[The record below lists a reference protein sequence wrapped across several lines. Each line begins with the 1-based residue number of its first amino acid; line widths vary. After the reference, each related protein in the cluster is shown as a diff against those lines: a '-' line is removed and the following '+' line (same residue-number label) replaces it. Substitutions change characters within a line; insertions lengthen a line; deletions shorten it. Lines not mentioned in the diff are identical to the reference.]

1 MIRILRYFL
10 LLTTLCLTTETLL
23 AQVQNFKELHKV
35 KRKETIFG
43 IARENGV
50 TVQDLIKANPEMN
63 TPGYEL
69 KKGDYI
75 KIPFPSATTTA
86 PVSTAATQ
94 QPQLPAKPVV
104 TATDMRQREIRV
116 GIMLPLHNI
125 NGDGK
130 RMVEYYR
137 GVLMACDSLKA
148 NGISTD
154 IRAWN
159 VAEDTDIQKVLRD
172 PNAANRDLIIGPLYS
187 KQVKALGD
195 FAQKH
200 DIRLL
205 IPFSIS
211 STDVN
216 ENPNVFQVHQNGSML
231 NQSYVSRYYQRFSD
245 SHTVIIDCNDSTS
258 TKGAFTSALRR
269 KLEQEGA
276 SYTITNLRSSEAVF
290 KKSFSDSKRNVVVL
304 NTSRSADLNV
314 AFAKLNGLAMTTP
327 SLRISVFGYQ
337 EWLQY
342 TRQHLD
348 NMYKFDTYVPSVY
361 YLNPL
366 SRRVEHF
373 KKKYRWNFHQD
384 LQNYPQPFAVTGFDQ
399 AFFMIKGLHMY
410 GTHFIGAS
418 GMVGY
423 TPMQKP
429 LQFERVGNGRLQ
441 NKAILF
447 VHYTPANR
455 IDVIN
460 F

>member
-1 MIRILRYFL
+1 M
-10 LLTTLCLTTETLL
+10 
-23 AQVQNFKELHKV
+23 
-35 KRKETIFG
+35 
-43 IARENGV
+43 
-50 TVQDLIKANPEMN
+50 
-63 TPGYEL
+63 
-69 KKGDYI
+69 
-75 KIPFPSATTTA
+75 
-86 PVSTAATQ
+86 
-94 QPQLPAKPVV
+94 
-104 TATDMRQREIRV
+104 
-116 GIMLPLHNI
+116 
-125 NGDGK
+125 
-130 RMVEYYR
+130 
-137 GVLMACDSLKA
+137 
-148 NGISTD
+148 
-154 IRAWN
+154 
-159 VAEDTDIQKVLRD
+159 
-172 PNAANRDLIIGPLYS
+172 
-187 KQVKALGD
+187 
-195 FAQKH
+195 
-200 DIRLL
+200 
-205 IPFSIS
+205 
-211 STDVN
+211 
-216 ENPNVFQVHQNGSML
+216 
-231 NQSYVSRYYQRFSD
+231 
-245 SHTVIIDCNDSTS
+245 
-258 TKGAFTSALRR
+258 
-269 KLEQEGA
+269 
-276 SYTITNLRSSEAVF
+276 
-290 KKSFSDSKRNVVVL
+290 VVL

-410 GTHFIGAS
+410 GIHFIGAS